1 MTGPRKIN
9 YQGSDYELS
18 EEQWED
24 CLKVAEYIKRAKD
37 GAFSEDELVDI
48 RTVAIDRSK
57 PPLFRIVD
65 YILQIKNPYFYK
77 VGATKV
83 RVSFADT
90 DRTVTDCFLDMIELM

>member
-1 MTGPRKIN
+1 MSEERKVT
-9 YQGSDYELS
+9 YQGIDYELT

-24 CLKVAEYIKRAKD
+24 CLKAAEYIKRAQNQE
-37 GAFSEDELVDI
+37 FLENELVDI
-48 RTVAIDRSK
+48 RTVTIDRNK

-83 RVSFADT
+83 RVSYADT